1 MSALGQKPTY
11 AVRKGMS
18 ALPPKAD
25 MCGALVDVCYG
36 PKADVK
42 LFNHL
47 VGAADECLRYRQ
59 AKFFGG
65 LQIDDKLDLVGLL
78 DGKLG
83 GLFALEN
90 PAGVNPDPPIHI
102 GGAGAVTHEAA
113 TDSKFA
119 LMKDRWHPKPRRQGH
134 DLDTP
139 GIEERIGGHHQ
150 GADALFVEGSEGG
163 VDFVLAGCGHES

>member
-1 MSALGQKPTY
+1 MSAFCQKRTH
-11 AVRKGMS
+11 AVQERMS
-18 ALPPKAD
+18 AK
-25 MCGALVDVCYG
+25 GQQQTSRIT
-36 PKADVK
+36 

-90 PAGVNPDPPIHI
+90 PAGVNPDSPIHI
-102 GGAGAVTHEAA
+102 GGAGAVTHE
-113 TDSKFA
+113 S
-119 LMKDRWHPKPRRQGH
+119 
-134 DLDTP
+134 
-139 GIEERIGGHHQ
+139 
-150 GADALFVEGSEGG
+150 
-163 VDFVLAGCGHES
+163 